1 MRIKLSELK
10 KIIREESGIGRKMTV
25 SKLIGLLSKFPKDYE
40 VKCLDEYG
48 EEAFQIARISL
59 DKGGYEI
66 EGEYL
71 NDKESAE
78 ESMRDNGEDP
88 EEVEKYKVKCVVIE
102 PRQRRG

>member
-1 MRIKLSELK
+1 
-10 KIIREESGIGRKMTV
+10 MTV

-59 DKGGYEI
+59 DKGYEI

-78 ESMRDNGEDP
+78 ESMRDNDEDP
-88 EEVEKYKVKCVVIE
+88 EEVEKYKVKCVLIE
-102 PRQRRG
+102 TDQRRG